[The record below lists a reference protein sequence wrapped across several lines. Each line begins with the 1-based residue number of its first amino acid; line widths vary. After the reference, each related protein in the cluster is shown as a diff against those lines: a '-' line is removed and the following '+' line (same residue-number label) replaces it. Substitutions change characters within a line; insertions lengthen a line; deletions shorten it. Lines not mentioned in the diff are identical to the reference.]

1 MKPIIAL
8 LTVFVMLHSCDSTPS
23 TAEQN
28 TDQKKYVSEKID
40 GKYKTD
46 FETAQE
52 LKGMRNTIE
61 NFTLLNKKKFENLKA
76 YQEFGSLMEMH
87 IDRVNEYCNLDA
99 STKSILCK
107 KLDKIKEEVTILQGS
122 DMDKS
127 KEALERINS
136 YVTEIDSSFNY
147 MN

>member
-1 MKPIIAL
+1 MKRIISL
-8 LTVFVMLHSCDSTPS
+8 LTVFILLHSCDSTPS
-23 TAEQN
+23 TTEQN

-87 IDRVNEYCNLDA
+87 IGRVNEHCKLDA

-107 KLDKIKEEVTILQGS
+107 QLDKMKEEVIIFQGN

-136 YVTEIDSSFNY
+136 YITEIDSSFNY